1 VRRWVLLA
9 PTLVALAA
17 CTVGPDYRRPEAPLP
32 SMYRGLDPTAPPEPG
47 SLGDLDWWA
56 LFQDEAL
63 QTLIRAALA
72 ESYELRIAA
81 ARIQDARAQYVA
93 TRSNQF
99 PALDGAAQA
108 PYAATVGDRPPL
120 FTLENSFVP
129 QAGVNLT
136 FELDFWGRWRRA
148 TEAARADLVA
158 TEEGRHVVVS
168 TLVSDVASAYLQLRT
183 LDLGLEITRRTLAV
197 RQASLQLV
205 QLREQGGVVSMTDV
219 YQAETLVSVAS
230 RQIPE
235 FERQIEQTENFISV
249 LLGRTPAPIPR
260 GRPLDG
266 QISWP
271 SLPAGLPAALL
282 ERRPDVRLAE
292 QELVAAN
299 ARIGVA
305 KSDFF
310 PRIVLLGN
318 IGVAGGVQNSVS
330 FGPMGLFGIGPTLT
344 VPIFNAGR
352 TKAGVDSAE
361 ARAQEAT
368 ARYQQ
373 TVQLAVRDVSDA
385 LIGHRKR
392 QEARREQET
401 LVQVLRDAT
410 ALSNVR
416 YDGGVT
422 SYLEVLDNERQLFTA
437 ELDLSQA
444 QRDELLAVV
453 QLYRAL
459 GGGWQPEA

>member
-1 VRRWVLLA
+1 MRRWVLLA
-9 PTLVALAA
+9 PAVVALAA
-17 CTVGPDYRRPEAPLP
+17 CTVGPDYRRPEVPAP
-32 SMYRGLDPTAPPEPG
+32 SVYRGLDPTAPPEPG
-47 SLGDLDWWA
+47 SLGDLEWWA
-56 LFQDEAL
+56 LFQDETL
-63 QTLIRAALA
+63 QSLIRTALA
-72 ESYELRIAA
+72 ESYDLRIAV

-99 PALDGAAQA
+99 PQLDGVAQA
-108 PYAATVGDRPPL
+108 PYAATTGDRAPL
-120 FTLENSFVP
+120 FTLDNSFVP

-148 TEAARADLVA
+148 TEGARADLLA
-158 TEEGRHVVVS
+158 TEEARHVVLS
-168 TLVSDVASAYLQLRT
+168 DLVSNVATAYFQLRT

-197 RQASLQLV
+197 RQDSLRLV
-205 QLREQGGVVSMTDV
+205 RLREEGGVVSLMDV
-219 YQAETLVSVAS
+219 YQAETLVSSALLE
-230 RQIPE
+230 IPD
-235 FERQIEQTENFISV
+235 FERQIEQTENLISV
-249 LLGRTPAPIPR
+249 LLGRTPGAIPR

-266 QISWP
+266 QFGLP
-271 SLPAGLPAALL
+271 ALPAGLPAALL

-292 QELVAAN
+292 QQLVSAN
-299 ARIGVA
+299 AQIGVA

-330 FGPMGLFGIGPTLT
+330 FGPMGVFGVGPTLT
-344 VPIFNAGR
+344 VPIFTAGR
-352 TKAGVDSAE
+352 VQAGVDSAE

-373 TVQLAVRDVSDA
+373 TVQQAVHDVSDA
-385 LIGHRKR
+385 LVEHRKR
-392 QEARREQET
+392 LEARREQET
-401 LVQVLRDAT
+401 LVQVLRNAT

-437 ELDLSQA
+437 ELDLSRA
-444 QRDELLAVV
+444 QRDELLAVIR
-453 QLYRAL
+453 LYRAL